1 MYLLYSAALAL
12 ALLISSP
19 YWIWQALL
27 RGKYRAGFRE
37 RTGSVP
43 VRLRT
48 TAAAENCIWVHAVSV
63 GEVMAV
69 TPLIQALKEKLGSG
83 WRIAVS
89 TTTLTGQTLARQ
101 RFGEENVFY
110 LPLDFAFALRPFF
123 KLLRPKALIL
133 AETEFWPNM
142 LRLAHEHNARVA
154 VVNAR
159 ISDLSFPRYKGFRG
173 LLRPVLRNIDLFLA
187 QTAADRDRLTAI
199 GADAARVQISGNL
212 KFEAPAPKQSE
223 IVGSLRAAIS
233 GPVLVCGSTV
243 DGEEEI

>member
-12 ALLISSP
+12 ALLITSP
-19 YWIWQALL
+19 YWLWQAL
-27 RGKYRAGFRE
+27 RHGKYRAGFRE
-37 RTGSVP
+37 RIGSVP
-43 VRLRT
+43 ARLRT
-48 TAAAENCIWVHAVSV
+48 TAADENCIWVHAVSV

-142 LRLAHEHNARVA
+142 LRIAGEKKTRVA

-159 ISDLSFPRYKGFRG
+159 ISDRSFPRYKMFRG
-173 LLRPVLRNIDLFLA
+173 LLRQVLRNVDIFLA
-187 QTAADRDRLTAI
+187 QSEEDRARLVAI
-199 GADAARVQISGNL
+199 G
-212 KFEAPAPKQSE
+212 
-223 IVGSLRAAIS
+223 
-233 GPVLVCGSTV
+233 
-243 DGEEEI
+243 